1 MKTAQLKRDLK
12 DIKVSMSEIENLGTA
27 QTNPAR
33 HHPSIDDLRGLSS
46 EATIRQLKEK

>member
-27 QTNPAR
+27 QTNQAR